1 MTKVVEK
8 LAFPAAKELMNK
20 SYFNHKPSKYVKDTG
35 RCSVNLRILF
45 NGAEE
50 YRNKLSNQLQ

>member
-20 SYFNHKPSKYVKDTG
+20 SYFNHKPSKDGKDTG
-35 RCSVNLRILF
+35 RRSVNIRILF
-45 NGAEE
+45 NAAEE
-50 YRNKLSNQLQ
+50 YQNQLRN